1 MKRLL
6 GVAAALLLCL
16 MMLAAC
22 RSHQIECTVK
32 NRTGAP
38 IELLEVD
45 YPSASFGLDS
55 LANGADY
62 SYKFQVR
69 GSGQLT
75 AAYTVT
81 ATHAPVKITGPEV
94 EENQQGTLEIVL
106 MPDGKAEFYPALSEP
121 R

>member
-6 GVAAALLLCL
+6 CAAAALLPCL
-16 MMLAAC
+16 VLLAGC
-22 RSHQIECTVK
+22 HSHQIECTVK

-62 SYKFQVR
+62 SYKIKVR
-69 GSGQLT
+69 GSGPVT
-75 AAYTVT
+75 VAYTVA
-81 ATHAPVKITGPEV
+81 ATHAPVKISGPQV

-106 MPDGKAEFYPALSEP
+106 MPDAKADFYPALSTA